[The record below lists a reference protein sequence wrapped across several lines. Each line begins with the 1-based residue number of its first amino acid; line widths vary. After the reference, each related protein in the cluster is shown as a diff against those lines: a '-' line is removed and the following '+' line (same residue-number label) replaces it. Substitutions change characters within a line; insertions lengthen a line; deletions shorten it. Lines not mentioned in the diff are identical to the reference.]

1 MADKKA
7 VSAAAKGDQAEKKAD
22 KKDDKKSGKKPGFFA
37 KVKDFF
43 VRLGKYFKDTKSEL
57 KRSSGPAKSRFA
69 STPSPSWSSC

>member
-37 KVKDFF
+37 KTS
-43 VRLGKYFKDTKSEL
+43 LC
-57 KRSSGPAKSRFA
+57 AWA
-69 STPSPSWSSC
+69 SISKIPKAS

>member
-43 VRLGKYFKDTKSEL
+43 VRLGKYFKDTK
-57 KRSSGPAKSRFA
+57 A
-69 STPSPSWSSC
+69 S